1 MLALLLA
8 LALAPQGPEIPGKA
22 PLAVAQAPSGAERL
36 AALPARAR
44 IAGLQG
50 LQSISTITFAD
61 PQARAHTLDATFVF
75 PERARW
81 TIAPAGGRAGER
93 HVVYRCGQA
102 FFELPAQAQTARLV
116 SDAGDSDAQWRASL
130 ASVEARRAL
139 FLWPDGFEWKGDLAR
154 REAVLDGGERLVAE
168 LGPDGRPTSLSV
180 VADRTQLEQYRAIRW
195 RERAGRFWPDT
206 FELALDGALLWTE
219 SVATLETAVRVLDQ
233 FFLPAELRPA
243 TLDAGPRRATPVDVP
258 LSHVLRV
265 PLPKETAWSEVEA
278 LWRAAFEPFARPADG
293 GWRLEGGSC
302 IELGPKAEPAAILLR
317 FKPGTGPAPKDVATL
332 REHGALAVGI
342 PPSPSTPIDL
352 GVELANLI
360 RSAPPNSKPAAAFA
374 RFSGAPTLTG
384 TGLQLYL
391 PLEAGQELR

>member
-1 MLALLLA
+1 MFVVLLA
-8 LALAPQGPEIPGKA
+8 LALPPQGAISSEKP
-22 PLAVAQAPSGAERL
+22 PLSAAQAPSGAERL
-36 AALPARAR
+36 AALPPRAR

-50 LQSISTITFAD
+50 FQSISTITFAD
-61 PQARAHTLDATFVF
+61 PGARTHTLDATFVF

-102 FFELPAQAQTARLV
+102 FFELPAQANAARLV
-116 SDAGDSDAQWRASL
+116 SEAGAGDPQWRSSL

-139 FLWPDGFEWKGDLAR
+139 FLWPDGFEWRGEGTR
-154 REAVLDGGERLVAE
+154 REATLAGGEKLVAQ

-180 VADRTQLEQYRAIRW
+180 EAERPQLEQYRAIRW
-195 RERAGRFWPDT
+195 RERAGRLWPDT
-206 FELALDGALLWTE
+206 FELALDGTLLWTE
-219 SVATLETAVRVLDQ
+219 TVATLETAVRVLDQ

-243 TLDAGPRRATPVDVP
+243 TADVGARRATPVDVP

-265 PLPKETAWSEVEA
+265 PLPKDTAWSEVEA
-278 LWRAAFEPFARPADG
+278 LWRAAFEPFAKPVEG

-302 IELGPKAEPAAILLR
+302 VELGAKAEPVAILLR
-317 FKPGTGPAPKDVATL
+317 FKPGTGSAPKDVATL

-342 PPSPSTPIDL
+342 PPSPTAPIDL
-352 GVELANLI
+352 AGELSNLL
-360 RSAPPNSKPAAAFA
+360 RSAPPNSKPAAAFV
-374 RFSGAPTLTG
+374 RFSGAPGLVG

-391 PLEAGQELR
+391 PLEAPQELR

>member
-1 MLALLLA
+1 MLTLLLT
-8 LALAPQGPEIPGKA
+8 LALAPQGPETPGKT
-22 PLAVAQAPSGAERL
+22 PLSVAQAPSGAERL
-36 AALPARAR
+36 AALAPRAR
-44 IAGLQG
+44 IASLQG
-50 LQSISTITFAD
+50 FQSISTITFAD

-93 HVVYRCGQA
+93 HVVYRCGPA
-102 FFELPAQAQTARLV
+102 FFELPALAQAARLV
-116 SDAGDSDAQWRASL
+116 SDSGASDAQWRASL

-139 FLWPDGFEWKGDLAR
+139 FLWPDGFEWRGEGPR
-154 REAVLDGGERLVAE
+154 CEALLEGGEKLVAE
-168 LGPDGRPTSLSV
+168 LGADGRPTSLSV
-180 VADRTQLEQYRAIRW
+180 VAERTQLEQYRAIRW
-195 RERAGRFWPDT
+195 REHAGRFWPDT
-206 FELALDGALLWTE
+206 FELALDGTLLWTE

-243 TLDAGPRRATPVDVP
+243 AADAGSRRATPVDVP

-265 PLPKETAWSEVEA
+265 PLPKDTAWTEVEA
-278 LWRAAFEPFARPADG
+278 LWRAAFEPFARPTDG

-302 IELGPKAEPAAILLR
+302 IELGPKAEPAAVLLR

-342 PPSPSTPIDL
+342 PPSPATPIDL
-352 GVELANLI
+352 ASELANLV
-360 RSAPPNSKPAAAFA
+360 RSAPPNAKPAAAFV
-374 RFSGAPTLTG
+374 RFSGAPSLSG
-384 TGLQLYL
+384 AGLQLYL

>member
-1 MLALLLA
+1 MLALLLS
-8 LALAPQGPEIPGKA
+8 LALVAQGQETPGKTA
-22 PLAVAQAPSGAERL
+22 LSAVQAPAGAERL
-36 AALPARAR
+36 AALPPRAR

-50 LQSISTITFAD
+50 FQSISTITFAD
-61 PQARAHTLDATFVF
+61 PKARAHTLDATFVF
-75 PERARW
+75 PSRARW

-93 HVVYRCGQA
+93 HVVYRCGPA
-102 FFELPAQAQTARLV
+102 FFELPAQANAARLV
-116 SDAGDSDAQWRASL
+116 SDSGAGDAQWRSSL

-139 FLWPDGFEWKGDLAR
+139 FLWPDGFEWRGEGAR
-154 REAVLDGGERLVAE
+154 REATLDGGEKLVAE

-180 VADRTQLEQYRAIRW
+180 VAERTQLEQYRAIRW

-206 FELALDGALLWTE
+206 FELALDGTLLWSE

-243 TLDAGPRRATPVDVP
+243 TADAGPRRATPVDVP

-265 PLPKETAWSEVEA
+265 PLPKDTAWTEVEA
-278 LWRAAFEPFARPADG
+278 LWRAAFEPFAKPAEG

-302 IELGPKAEPAAILLR
+302 VELGPKAEPAAILLR

-332 REHGALAVGI
+332 AEHGALAVGI
-342 PPSPSTPIDL
+342 PPSPATPIDL
-352 GVELANLI
+352 AGELANLV
-360 RSAPPNSKPAAAFA
+360 RSAPANARPGAAFA
-374 RFSGAPTLTG
+374 RFSGAPSLSG
-384 TGLQLYL
+384 AGLQLYL